1 MVEIDRLYLES
12 GLPYK
17 LNSIVSVRHPLLR
30 DILELGRNGESIYWE
45 YVGRIL
51 SDPYQN
57 MVWLDDNGIDYE
69 DVDCFDVF
77 CLQWKYLSN
86 IYFQNKS
93 EFDQSGFNPLITIAT
108 ALDFFFGENHSYRL
122 SSSDSNGTYIEDPF
136 VNGFS
141 INREEYLSFSAF
153 VQKINGISF
162 DGRIKPRDKIAKRIL
177 IEDMRDELSRKRHKS
192 KSTETDEGS
201 SFLGNMVASVLHGGN
216 GAINTFNFTEAP
228 IFSIISA
235 YKVLHTKANINHILT
250 GVYSGTV
257 KSDALKNTNMDWA
270 T

>member
-17 LNSIVSVRHPLLR
+17 LNSTVSVRHPLLR
-30 DILELGRNGESIYWE
+30 DILGLGRNGESIYWE

-51 SDPYQN
+51 ADPYQN

-86 IYFQNKS
+86 IYSQNKTA
-93 EFDQSGFNPLITIAT
+93 FDQSGFNPLIPIAA
-108 ALDFFFGENHSYRL
+108 ALDFFLGENHAYRL
-122 SSSDSNGTYIEDPF
+122 SSSGSNDTYIEDPF
-136 VNGFS
+136 VNNFS
-141 INREEYLSFSAF
+141 INREEYLAFSTF

-162 DGRIKPRDKIAKRIL
+162 EGRIKPRDKTAKRIL
-177 IEDMRDELSRKRHKS
+177 IEDMRDEINRKKN
-192 KSTETDEGS
+192 KPQTAGTDESS

-216 GAINTFNFTEAP
+216 GAINTFNFTGAP
-228 IFSIISA
+228 IFSIVSA
-235 YKVLHTKANINHILT
+235 YKVLHKKENIDHILT
-250 GVYSGTV
+250 GVYSGSV